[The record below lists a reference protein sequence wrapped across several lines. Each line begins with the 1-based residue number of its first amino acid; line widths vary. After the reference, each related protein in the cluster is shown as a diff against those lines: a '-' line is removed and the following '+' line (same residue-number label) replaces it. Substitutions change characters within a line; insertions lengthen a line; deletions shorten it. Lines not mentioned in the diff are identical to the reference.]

1 MSTEN
6 INTIEE
12 TTMTAISDA
21 TMPAAINDFGAVF
34 SGNIIAEA
42 YSGDMESDAG
52 REAYYKC
59 ITECD
64 ARVSE
69 MINRVIMVK
78 DIYSAKVNA
87 HDTETGELKVLTR
100 VVLIDTDN
108 NTYTCSSAGVVN
120 SLNAIFR
127 MFGTPTW
134 ENGLPLM
141 VKQKTLKNGNSI
153 LTLVYTPNA
162 K

>member
-1 MSTEN
+1 MEN
-6 INTIEE
+6 NNMIPFDTNTGVV
-12 TTMTAISDA
+12 TSA
-21 TMPAAINDFGAVF
+21 NDFSEVF
-34 SGNIIAEA
+34 AGNVLAEA
-42 YSGDMESDAG
+42 YSGDMNTEAG

-59 ITECD
+59 ITDCD

-78 DIYSAKVNA
+78 DIYSAKVRA
-87 HDTETGELKVLTR
+87 KDTETGEYKILTR
-100 VVLIDTDN
+100 VVLIDTDGC
-108 NTYTCSSAGVVN
+108 TYTCSSAGVVN

-127 MFGTPTW
+127 MFGNPTW
-134 ENGLPLM
+134 PEGKPLM

-153 LTLVYTPNA
+153 LTLVYTPNG